1 MGSASGRYNHPVI
14 GNVQGNEADGV
25 VQFLG
30 VKYGVLDHWFDN
42 ARLPSYDGSGLIAMK
57 HGPQAISDPAGVD
70 VEHLII
76 QKALPKP
83 EPPGCS
89 GTECLNMNITVPQEA
104 SPSSKFPVMVFIHGG
119 GFFTG
124 ANWWPQVDTKQIVR
138 LSIQQGQPIIA
149 ININYR
155 LGMPGFLTSLELRD
169 AGFQS
174 NNGHHDQRVALRWI
188 KQYISGFGGD
198 PDRVTVAGESIGGL
212 SALRAL
218 SPDEKLA
225 WRVVV
230 LAGAPPL
237 MTPPPLETAEL
248 PYQQVL
254 KALEVEGGSPAKR
267 IQALKDASPEYLSA
281 KIDKGIMFTPLVDGK
296 LIPSQPTFD
305 AILNGNPPW
314 KNTSCEAAF
323 VGYAPLD
330 ASVLGI
336 MGLFQR
342 KLGIGAAFSDHV
354 RSNLPH
360 QSQVA
365 DKLLEIYKISDE
377 KSDDEALLSIIQFAS
392 DIGYRATAHALAKT
406 FPGESFL
413 LQFSEPNP
421 WEGPFKGHTTHV
433 LDIAFLFQNYNDH
446 LDSQQRASAIQF
458 AHDVILFMHDHAPW
472 DNFQKI
478 GGMAIYENGTKKV
491 VEGRDTMTEEYAS
504 ILELGDIVGLDFLIR
519 STVCTNK
526 PVGHDQLYSIWVGRF
541 LWPDINELAAL
552 TLILMTQS
560 PRCPQVPVD
569 VGHLLRIPSDVKLP
583 IEPEDEFN
591 CLNLDIVAPK
601 DFASQ
606 QHRLPVMVW
615 IHGMG
620 ISSRH
625 LWKRCIRALC
635 KRKDFSAIVKD
646 SLKLGKPILAV
657 FVQYRLNIFGFGDET
672 SEGNLGL
679 RDQALALDWVRC
691 NISGFGG
698 DPDAI
703 TLAGESAGA
712 VYSHAHLVCH
722 APAKQFV
729 LSSGSLHLSPPQPV
743 EKAQSVRQ
751 ALNRHL
757 RSLGDFDLRTAPVEV
772 MIEAI
777 KVSGIQSWFLVAD
790 DVLQDWKQ
798 STGSSERLLLS
809 DVRSESIIWREG
821 IWTTSID
828 RIDNAFDLASEY
840 SSELKS
846 LYNIRA
852 DRPSSCRIGA
862 LDFINDY
869 KFVLP
874 VEKMTKQWRQ
884 AQKPV
889 FRCLVDEENPWQ
901 SSNGAHHGID
911 LVFLFGGF
919 DSGLPD
925 GARRTG
931 EHMRKAWIDF
941 ISQQDPW
948 PAESYAAFGPF
959 GMCHS
964 LDDKDLGSRRR
975 MRQVAFLSQ
984 QDTTGLDRAFA
995 ALATGNISLLN

>member
-1 MGSASGRYNHPVI
+1 MGSASGRYHHPVI

-42 ARLPSYDGSGLIAMK
+42 AKLPSYDGSDLVAVK

-89 GTECLNMNITVPQEA
+89 GTECLNMNITVPQDA
-104 SPSSKFPVMVFIHGG
+104 SPSSKFPVIVFIHGG

-138 LSIQQGQPIIA
+138 LSIQQGKPIIA

-155 LGMPGFLTSLELRD
+155 LGMAGFLTSLELRD

-254 KALEVEGGSPAKR
+254 KALEVEGGSPAER
-267 IQALKDASPEYLSA
+267 IQALKDASPEYLSS

-305 AILNGNPPW
+305 ATLNGNPPW

-342 KLGIGAAFSDHV
+342 KQGIGAAFSDHV

-365 DKLLEIYKISDE
+365 DKLLEIYKIRDE
-377 KSDDEALLSIIQFAS
+377 TSDDEALLRIIQFAS

-433 LDIAFLFQNYNDH
+433 LDIAFLFQNYNEH
-446 LDSQQRASAIQF
+446 LDSQQRASAVQF
-458 AHDVILFMHDHAPW
+458 AQDVILFMHGHAPW
-472 DNFQKI
+472 DNFQKA

-491 VEGRDTMTEEYAS
+491 VEGRDTLTKEYAS
-504 ILELGDIVGLDFLIR
+504 MLELGDIVGLDF
-519 STVCTNK
+519 
-526 PVGHDQLYSIWVGRF
+526 F
-541 LWPDINELAAL
+541 
-552 TLILMTQS
+552 
-560 PRCPQVPVD
+560 
-569 VGHLLRIPSDVKLP
+569 VKLV
-583 IEPEDEFN
+583 E
-591 CLNLDIVAPK
+591 
-601 DFASQ
+601 
-606 QHRLPVMVW
+606 
-615 IHGMG
+615 
-620 ISSRH
+620 
-625 LWKRCIRALC
+625 
-635 KRKDFSAIVKD
+635 
-646 SLKLGKPILAV
+646 
-657 FVQYRLNIFGFGDET
+657 GFMFRT
-672 SEGNLGL
+672 
-679 RDQALALDWVRC
+679 
-691 NISGFGG
+691 
-698 DPDAI
+698 
-703 TLAGESAGA
+703 ES
-712 VYSHAHLVCH
+712 
-722 APAKQFV
+722 
-729 LSSGSLHLSPPQPV
+729 
-743 EKAQSVRQ
+743 
-751 ALNRHL
+751 
-757 RSLGDFDLRTAPVEV
+757 
-772 MIEAI
+772 
-777 KVSGIQSWFLVAD
+777 
-790 DVLQDWKQ
+790 
-798 STGSSERLLLS
+798 
-809 DVRSESIIWREG
+809 
-821 IWTTSID
+821 
-828 RIDNAFDLASEY
+828 
-840 SSELKS
+840 
-846 LYNIRA
+846 
-852 DRPSSCRIGA
+852 
-862 LDFINDY
+862 
-869 KFVLP
+869 
-874 VEKMTKQWRQ
+874 
-884 AQKPV
+884 
-889 FRCLVDEENPWQ
+889 
-901 SSNGAHHGID
+901 
-911 LVFLFGGF
+911 
-919 DSGLPD
+919 
-925 GARRTG
+925 
-931 EHMRKAWIDF
+931 
-941 ISQQDPW
+941 
-948 PAESYAAFGPF
+948 
-959 GMCHS
+959 
-964 LDDKDLGSRRR
+964 
-975 MRQVAFLSQ
+975 
-984 QDTTGLDRAFA
+984 
-995 ALATGNISLLN
+995 

>member
-1 MGSASGRYNHPVI
+1 MGSAPRRYNHPVI
-14 GNVQGNEADGV
+14 GSVQGNEADGV

-30 VKYGVLDHWFDN
+30 VKYGVLDHWLDN
-42 ARLPSYDGSGLIAMK
+42 ARLPSYDGSGLVAVK

-83 EPPGCS
+83 ECPGSS
-89 GTECLNMNITVPQEA
+89 GTECLNMNITVPREA
-104 SPSSKFPVMVFIHGG
+104 SSASKFPVKVFIHGG

-124 ANWWPQVDTKQIVR
+124 ANWWPQVDTKNIVQ
-138 LSIQQGQPIIA
+138 LSISQGKPIIA

-155 LGMPGFLTSLELRD
+155 LGMAGFLTSLELRD

-188 KQYISGFGGD
+188 KEYISGFGGD

-225 WRVVV
+225 SRVVV

-248 PYQQVL
+248 PYQQIL
-254 KALEVEGGSPAKR
+254 KALGVEGSSPAER

-281 KIDKGIMFTPLVDGK
+281 KIDKGMMFTPLVDGK

-342 KLGIGAAFSDHV
+342 KQGVGAAFSAHV
-354 RSNLPH
+354 RSNLTH
-360 QSQVA
+360 QLQVA
-365 DKLLEIYKISDE
+365 DKLLETYKIKDE
-377 KSDDEALLSIIQFAS
+377 TSDDEALLSIIQFAS

-421 WEGPFKGHTTHV
+421 WQGPFKGHTTHV
-433 LDIAFLFQNYNDH
+433 LDIAFLFQNYNEH
-446 LDSQQRASAIQF
+446 LDSKQRASAVQF
-458 AHDVILFMHDHAPW
+458 AQDVILFMHGHAPW
-472 DNFQKI
+472 DNFQKSDH
-478 GGMAIYENGTKKV
+478 MAICENGTKKV
-491 VEGRDTMTEEYAS
+491 VEDRDTMTEEHAKM
-504 ILELGDIVGLDFLIR
+504 LELGDIVGLDFLI
-519 STVCTNK
+519 N
-526 PVGHDQLYSIWVGRF
+526 
-541 LWPDINELAAL
+541 
-552 TLILMTQS
+552 

-569 VGHLLRIPSDVKLP
+569 VGHLLRIPADVKLP
-583 IEPEDEFN
+583 TEPEDEFN
-591 CLNLDIVAPK
+591 CLSLDIVAPK
-601 DFASQ
+601 DFASPQ
-606 QHRLPVMVW
+606 YRLPVIVW

-620 ISSRH
+620 VSSRH
-625 LWKRCIRALC
+625 FWKRCIWALC
-635 KRKDFSAIVKD
+635 KCKDFSAIVKD
-646 SLKLGKPILAV
+646 SLTLDKPILAV
-657 FVQYRLNIFGFGDET
+657 FVQYRVNIFGFGDET

-679 RDQALALDWVRC
+679 RDQALALDWVRR

-712 VYSHAHLVCH
+712 VYTHAHLVSH

-729 LSSGSLHLSPPQPV
+729 LSSGSLYLSPPQPV
-743 EKAQSVRQ
+743 EKAQFVRQ
-751 ALNRHL
+751 TLGRHL
-757 RSLGDFDLRTAPVEV
+757 RTLGDFDLRTAPVEV
-772 MIEAI
+772 IIQVI

-790 DVLQDWKQ
+790 NGLQGWQ
-798 STGSSERLLLS
+798 QGTGSSGRLLLS
-809 DVRSESIIWREG
+809 DVRNESIIWRQG
-821 IWTTSID
+821 IWTTSIQ
-828 RIDNAFDLASEY
+828 RIENAFDSAGEY
-840 SSELKS
+840 SNELKD

-852 DRPSSCRIGA
+852 DRPSSSRIGA

-889 FRCLVDEENPWQ
+889 FRCLLDEENPWQ
-901 SSNGAHHGID
+901 PSNGAHHGID

-919 DSGLPD
+919 DSGLSD
-925 GARRTG
+925 EARRTG
-931 EHMRKAWIDF
+931 ENMRKAWIDF
-941 ISQQDPW
+941 ICQEDPW
-948 PAESYAAFGPF
+948 PSDSYAAFGPF
-959 GMCHS
+959 GTYHS
-964 LDDKDLGSRRR
+964 LQEKNLGSRRR
-975 MRQVAFLSQ
+975 MRQVASLSQ
-984 QDTTGLDRAFA
+984 QDTTGLGRVFA